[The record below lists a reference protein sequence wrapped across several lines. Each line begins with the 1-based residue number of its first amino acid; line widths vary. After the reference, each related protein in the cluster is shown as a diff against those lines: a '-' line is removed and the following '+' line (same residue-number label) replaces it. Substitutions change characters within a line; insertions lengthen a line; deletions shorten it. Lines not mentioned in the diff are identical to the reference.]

1 VGLAASCGEA
11 FSFVSVM
18 RRLLAL
24 TSIVGLPAVM
34 MAVSP
39 QVSSSSSSRP
49 PKIETVHATFA
60 TSSSATTVRR
70 GARVSLYVDVV
81 PKPNVHIYAPGEKEN
96 LPIALT
102 IPHDRAY
109 RIGIPKLPPAQ
120 TYVFPPLKLTQLVY
134 SQPFRITQP
143 VTIMNPPP
151 TGTLTITGTI
161 RYQACD
167 DKVCYVPKSVDVS
180 WTIGNR

>member
-1 VGLAASCGEA
+1 
-11 FSFVSVM
+11 VSVM

-24 TSIVGLPAVM
+24 TAIVGLPAVM

-49 PKIETVHATFA
+49 PKIETAHATFA

-70 GARVSLYVDVV
+70 GARVFLYVDVE

-102 IPHDRAY
+102 VPADRAY
-109 RIGIPKLPPAQ
+109 KLHAPVLPPAQ
-120 TYVFPPLKLTQLVY
+120 KYVFPPLKLTQLVY
-134 SQPFRITQP
+134 SKPFRITQP
-143 VTIMNPPP
+143 LTLVSVPA
-151 TGTLTITGTI
+151 TGTLTINGTV

-167 DKVCYVPKSVDVS
+167 DKVCYVPKTVPMS
-180 WTIGNR
+180 WTIR